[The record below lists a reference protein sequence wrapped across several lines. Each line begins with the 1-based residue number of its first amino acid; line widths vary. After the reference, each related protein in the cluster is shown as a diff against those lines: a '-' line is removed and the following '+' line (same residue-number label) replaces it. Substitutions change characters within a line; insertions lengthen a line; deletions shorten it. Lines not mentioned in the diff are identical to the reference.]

1 MKALYELAERW
12 ELEAETL
19 ERYRDERGAAAARLH
34 ATELREA
41 VRSDADELL
50 SPPEA
55 EAASGYSRRRLRE
68 LEAEGKLENCGKKGA
83 PRYRRGDLPAK
94 PRSDDGFDAVAEARR
109 LITS

>member
-1 MKALYELAERW
+1 MKALKELAERW
-12 ELEAETL
+12 EAEAVTL
-19 ERYRDERGAAAARLH
+19 ERYSDTRGAAMARLH

-41 VRSDADELL
+41 VRSHAEELL

-55 EAASGYSRRRLRE
+55 SSVSGYSRRRLRE
-68 LEAEGKLENCGKKGA
+68 LEAQGKLENCGKKGA

-94 PRSDDGFDAVAEARR
+94 LRSDDGFDAVAEARR